1 MALNSKSLFNYGIQ
15 VTNLNQNIDFVK
27 ELGGDTLTAQLNLG
41 FYSPGGLADQVALQL
56 QSLDPDNVYSVTV
69 DRTILGGTQNR
80 ITISTSGTYLDI
92 LFGSGPNANTSA
104 AGIMGFNN
112 VDYTG
117 STSYTGAQ
125 TTGIILIPDFI
136 GYNYSD
142 SDQASKLFGAVNVAA
157 SGLKEAVTFNT
168 QFFVEVEFKY
178 EPASR
183 LMDWKAFFIWA
194 IQQRQFDF
202 TPNISSPSVV
212 FNSTLERT
220 EYDDQGLGYKMKE
233 LLGENLPN
241 FYSTGP
247 LVFRIIPSTSQFIS
261 GS

>member
-15 VTNLNQNIDFVK
+15 VTNLNQNIDFRK
-27 ELGGDTLTAQLNLG
+27 ELGGNILTAQLNLG

-56 QSLDPDNVYSVTV
+56 QSIDPENVYTVTV

-80 ITISTSGTYLDI
+80 ITIATSGSFLEL
-92 LFGSGPNANTSA
+92 LFATGPNENISA
-104 AGIMGFNN
+104 AGILGFNAI
-112 VDYTG
+112 DYTG

-125 TTGIILIPDFI
+125 TTGTILIPDYI

-142 SDQASKLFGAVNVAA
+142 SDMASKLFGAVNVAA

-183 LMDWKAFFIWA
+183 LSEWKSFFIWA

-202 TPNISSPSVV
+202 TPQLSNPSLVY
-212 FNSTLERT
+212 NSTLEKT
-220 EYDDQGLGYKMKE
+220 EYDDQGLGYKMRE
-233 LLGENLPN
+233 LLGESLPN
-241 FYSTGP
+241 FYTTGP
-247 LVFRIIPSTSQFIS
+247 LVFRIIPSTAQFIT
-261 GS
+261 G